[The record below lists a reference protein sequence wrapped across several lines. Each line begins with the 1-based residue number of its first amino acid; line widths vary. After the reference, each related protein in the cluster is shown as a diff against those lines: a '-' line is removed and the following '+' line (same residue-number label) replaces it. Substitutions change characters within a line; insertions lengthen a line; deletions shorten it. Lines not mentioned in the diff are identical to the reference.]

1 MQFVDKF
8 VPFWELVY
16 HDIVLNNTD
25 KITQGVLNQD
35 SNLVLVEFGGRPI
48 YYSVTDSNLMHIKKA
63 YDQYM
68 KLRHLMLEEM
78 LSHKEVAKDVFVISY
93 ANGEKIV
100 VNKTDTTYIF
110 AGVEVPAKDF
120 RLIKK

>member
-1 MQFVDKF
+1 
-8 VPFWELVY
+8 
-16 HDIVLNNTD
+16 
-25 KITQGVLNQD
+25 
-35 SNLVLVEFGGRPI
+35 
-48 YYSVTDSNLMHIKKA
+48 
-63 YDQYM
+63 M

-120 RLIKK
+120 RLISAKK